1 MQKETREKDEEVRI
15 QMTKWNNL
23 IIKQEKMHKLRI
35 EIDLNIDTDQEKLN
49 DISKNLEELINSIG
63 KL

>member
-23 IIKQEKMHKLRI
+23 IIKQEKMHKLRVEI
-35 EIDLNIDTDQEKLN
+35 ELNINTD
-49 DISKNLEELINSIG
+49 
-63 KL
+63 

>member
-49 DISKNLEELINSIG
+49 DISKNLEELRNSIG